1 MRHRD
6 QADLRYVQILN
17 RRRLVLEPCMTPC
30 QTVQTL
36 LKGLLAVFPQ
46 VNGIRAAMVPTDVRQ
61 RMAELELE
69 ACKLQVRAV
78 GWQHWRHLFLNATRG
93 AGCVCR
99 PQAVNLHQL
108 SAQERLAFF
117 TNVYHALTIHA
128 HLELGEPGNLLRL
141 RQYMTAGACQS

>member
-1 MRHRD
+1 M
-6 QADLRYVQILN
+6 QILN
-17 RRRLVLEPCMTPC
+17 RRRLVLEPCLTPC

-46 VNGIRAAMVPTDVRQ
+46 VNGIRPGMVPTDVRQ

-78 GWQHWRHLFLNATRG
+78 AGNVGSAPRPFLNATKR
-93 AGCVCR
+93 AGCMRR

-141 RQYMTAGACQS
+141 RQYMTAGTCHS